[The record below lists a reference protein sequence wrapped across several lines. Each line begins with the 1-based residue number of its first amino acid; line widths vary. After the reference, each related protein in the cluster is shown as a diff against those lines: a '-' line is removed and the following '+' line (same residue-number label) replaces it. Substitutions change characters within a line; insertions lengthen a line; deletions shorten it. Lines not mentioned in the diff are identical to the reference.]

1 MLNES
6 DAVNRSTAN
15 GVTTVFP
22 YTWKIYDKSE
32 IEVLSNLTALTVDID
47 FEVDGIGS
55 DSGGNV
61 TMSSAP
67 SNGTII
73 TRLRKQPTTQASNYQ
88 SEAFPPERI
97 EKDFDKL
104 AMRLQQV
111 KEMFRRC
118 LTFAK
123 SSSTVD
129 QTIDTPTV
137 GLFARAKVGGGIDW
151 ATPAAVNASLPLAV
165 ADGGTGATDAAG
177 ARTNLLISPMPISE
191 GGTGAATAGGART
204 ALGVSATEPAE
215 NVFKIQKS
223 GDPTTKLAFSLG
235 SIATGTTRTLTAQ
248 DASGTMALLGNEQ
261 PNPIINGSME
271 IWQRGTA
278 FAAIASGAFGPDR
291 FKMAY
296 STSAVVTLNR
306 STDVPTVGQAGML
319 FNYSLEIDVTTADA
333 SIAAGDYFAIHHV
346 IEGHNW
352 RPFAQRDC
360 VVSFWVKSPK
370 TGVHSVGLSNTGPD
384 RTYVG
389 TYTINVVNTWEYKTV
404 VFAASPAAGNWN
416 YLTGI
421 GAVLSF
427 TLAGGSAYHS
437 TVGSWQT
444 TGFGYTPVSSSQ
456 VNVLDDA
463 ANFFRITGV
472 KLELGAVATP
482 IAYVPFETELA
493 RCQRYYQKSF
503 NYATTPAQNI
513 GSLTGEWAFP
523 AGKAGAALNWSNS
536 ISLPT
541 RLRSVTYTRT
551 LYNPNAA
558 NGQVRDSTLGGDCSS
573 SGTTT
578 LGDGSFTISTTGNAS
593 TAVGNLLTVHWTA
606 DAEL

>member
-22 YTWKIYDKSE
+22 YTFKIYDKSE

-61 TMSSAP
+61 TISSAP

-118 LTFAK
+118 LTFVK

-191 GGTGAATAGGART
+191 GGTGATTAGGARANLLDYSENTLIDAKGDLLSGSSDDTLVKT
-204 ALGVSATEPAE
+204 AVSS
-215 NVFKIQKS
+215 VK
-223 GDPTTKLAFSLG
+223 GDILIANASAQGGISWG
-235 SIATGTTRTLTAQ
+235 SRPHL
-248 DASGTMALLGNEQ
+248 
-261 PNPIINGSME
+261 NPIINGAMNV
-271 IWQRGTA
+271 WQRGTA
-278 FAAIASGAFGPDR
+278 FAALASGAYCADR
-291 FKMAY
+291 FKLLNTTA
-296 STSAVVTLNR
+296 AVMTINR
-306 STDVPTVGQAGML
+306 STDVPTVAEAGQL
-319 FNYSLEIDVTTADA
+319 FTYSLEVDVTTADA
-333 SIAAGDYFAIHHV
+333 SIAAGDICAIQQC
-346 IEGHNW
+346 IEGSEW
-352 RPFAQRDC
+352 AGFAQRAL
-360 VVSFWVKSPK
+360 VASFWVKSPK
-370 TGVHSVGLSNTGPD
+370 TGTHSFGLSNTGPD

-389 TYTINVVNTWEYKTV
+389 LYTINAADTWEYKSILIE
-404 VFAASPAAGNWN
+404 ASPAAGNWN
-416 YLTGI
+416 YTTGI
-421 GAVLSF
+421 GCVISF
-427 TLAGGSAYHS
+427 TLAGGAAYAILAGAWRTTAFGNSPITAGHVNCLDS
-437 TVGSWQT
+437 TSN
-444 TGFGYTPVSSSQ
+444 Y
-456 VNVLDDA
+456 
-463 ANFFRITGV
+463 FRVTGV
-472 KLELGAVATP
+472 KLELGSVPTP
-482 IAYVPFETELA
+482 MDYIPFELELA